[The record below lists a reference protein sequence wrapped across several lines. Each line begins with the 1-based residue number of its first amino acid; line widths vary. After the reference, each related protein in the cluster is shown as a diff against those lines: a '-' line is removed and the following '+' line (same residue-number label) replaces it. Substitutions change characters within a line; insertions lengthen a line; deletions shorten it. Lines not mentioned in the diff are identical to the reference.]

1 MKTGVVLAVLL
12 AIGVL
17 ARTDTSPVVAM
28 LSGLAAVICLSAAH
42 TRHWPSEV
50 LPALL
55 FGCVA
60 LLAAAV
66 PAWHSSWL
74 PLVVPVA
81 IVVIYVLA
89 LRPFTQ
95 GSGGAVER

>member
-1 MKTGVVLAVLL
+1 MKTSVVLAVLL
-12 AIGVL
+12 VIGVL
-17 ARTDTSPVVAM
+17 ARTDTSPVIAM
-28 LSGLAAVICLSAAH
+28 LSGMTAVMCLSAAY
-42 TRHWPSEV
+42 TRHWPSDV

-60 LLAAAV
+60 LLAAA
-66 PAWHSSWL
+66 PAWHASWL
-74 PLVVPVA
+74 PLAVPVA

-95 GSGGAVER
+95 GSGGTVER